1 MYSVVV
7 VQIVLLGHDMFRSM
21 LYLYL
26 SNANGK
32 AGIIQVSQ
40 RHYIT
45 ESNACS

>member
-26 SNANGK
+26 NHANGK
-32 AGIIQVSQ
+32 AGIIQVLH
-40 RHYIT
+40 RHNINVC
-45 ESNACS
+45 NACS